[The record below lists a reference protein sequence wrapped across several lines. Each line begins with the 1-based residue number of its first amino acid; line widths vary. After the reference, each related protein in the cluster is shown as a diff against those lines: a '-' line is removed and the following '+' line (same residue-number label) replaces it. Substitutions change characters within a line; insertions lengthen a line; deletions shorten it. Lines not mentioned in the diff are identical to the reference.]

1 MDDVILLA
9 HGSGGKKS
17 HELVTETIVPHFENP
32 ILSKLDDQ
40 GIFMVGNSRVAMSTD
55 SYVVDPIFFPGGDI
69 GKLAVHGTVND
80 LAVCGARP
88 LSLSV
93 GFVLEEGFPVED
105 FERIL
110 ASMGEAARDAGV
122 AIVTGDTKVVPRGRA
137 DKIFINTSGV
147 GVIETTQAIG
157 GAHARPGDIVLI
169 NGTLADHGMAVMAA
183 REGFETP
190 IESDT
195 AALYELIQSV
205 LKVAEVHAMRDATRG
220 GLATTIKEIALQS
233 EVGILLEESK
243 IPVKPS
249 VASFCDLLGFD
260 PLYVA
265 NEGKAIFFVRP
276 EDAEKALATMQA
288 HPLGKD
294 ARIIGKVTPDSPGKV
309 IMRTAIG
316 GSRVLEMLTGEQLPR
331 IC

>member
-32 ILSKLDDQ
+32 ILAKLDDQ

-80 LAVCGARP
+80 LAVCGAHP
-88 LSLSV
+88 LSMSV

-105 FERIL
+105 FKRIL
-110 ASMGEAARDAGV
+110 ASMGEAAKEAGV

-137 DKIFINTSGV
+137 DKIFINTAGV
-147 GVIETTQAIG
+147 GVIETSQAIG
-157 GAHARPGDIVLI
+157 GTLARPGDVILI
-169 NGTLADHGMAVMAA
+169 NGTIADHGMAVMAA
-183 REGFETP
+183 REGFEAP

-195 AALYELIQSV
+195 AALYELIQAV
-205 LKVAEVHAMRDATRG
+205 LKVAEVHSMRDATRG

-233 EVGILLEESK
+233 EVGITLEEAK
-243 IPVKPS
+243 IPVKPAVS
-249 VASFCDLLGFD
+249 SFCDLLGFD

-276 EDAEKALATMQA
+276 EDAEKALKAMQN

-294 ARIIGKVTPDSPGKV
+294 ARIIGKVTPDEAGKV
-309 IMRTAIG
+309 VMRTSIG